1 MDVTSS
7 LAACVFL
14 LVAPEST
21 PFHFCQAAPLGQP
34 GDAIQ
39 RRTPITR
46 AVVLIHGLQPH
57 PFNSTSPTRPAFS
70 GWERHDSTLVKALA
84 DDSDVFAVGYAQ
96 TRPVDEIAESPALCG
111 LIDALHAAGYKEVVL
126 VGHSA
131 GGLIA
136 RYYVEN
142 RQGGGGVTKVIQ
154 MCSPND
160 GSSWARLTP
169 GVRASQERFLASL
182 TRAGRQESAVG
193 RAGRIVPA
201 NVEMVCV
208 VSTFVAAGDGVVRA
222 DSQWPPDLQAQGV
235 RAVAVGVLHSSVPFS
250 KSVAKVVAELVREPQ
265 PRWDAAATATAR
277 TKVLGLKEQ

>member
-1 MDVTSS
+1 MGITSS

-21 PFHFCQAAPLGQP
+21 PFNFCQAAPLGQP
-34 GDAIQ
+34 GDPIQ

-57 PFNSTSPTRPAFS
+57 PFSNTGPTKPTFS
-70 GWERHDSTLVKALA
+70 GWERHDSALVKALA

-111 LIDALHAAGYKEVVL
+111 LIDALREAGYSEVVL

-142 RQGGGGVTKVIQ
+142 RRHGGGVTKVIQ
-154 MCSPND
+154 MCCPND
-160 GSSWARLTP
+160 GSSWAKLTP

-182 TRAGRQESAVG
+182 TRTGRQDAAKARVG
-193 RAGRIVPA
+193 RVVPA
-201 NVEMVCV
+201 NVEMVCIV
-208 VSTFVAAGDGVVRA
+208 GTFVAAGDGIVRA

-235 RAVAVGVLHSSVPFS
+235 RAVAVGSSHHTAPFS

-265 PRWDAAATATAR
+265 PRWDAAETAAAR
-277 TKVLGLKEQ
+277 AKLLGTKEK